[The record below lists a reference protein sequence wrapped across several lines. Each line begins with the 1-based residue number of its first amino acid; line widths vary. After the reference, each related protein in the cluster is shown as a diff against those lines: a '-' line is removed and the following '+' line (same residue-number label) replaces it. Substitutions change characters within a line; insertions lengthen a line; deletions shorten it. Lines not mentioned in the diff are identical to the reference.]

1 MTTAKF
7 STEPF
12 SCPSCVK
19 KIESTVG
26 RMAGVQGV
34 SVAFNSSK
42 VKVTWDENLVSQ
54 DAISTTI
61 TKLGYPVT
69 SVKKA

>member
-26 RMAGVQGV
+26 RMAGVQDV

-42 VKVTWDENLVSQ
+42 VKVTWDENLLSQ